1 MNAKKMSH
9 EHFIKDDTVIIEI
22 DYACGIVASRI

>member
-1 MNAKKMSH
+1 MQKKKSH
-9 EHFIKDDTVIIEI
+9 EHFIKDDAVIIEI